1 MKIWVLPEPAST
13 PLFLAPGRESGER
26 RAESAEVG
34 RVTPCAPSLLSA
46 LLSLLSSLFSLLSSS
61 RAGWEEQV
69 EAGRKSGAG
78 DDSARLSSTRMVVVP
93 TAMTGLPVRLAWL
106 ILRALSSLNS

>member
-1 MKIWVLPEPAST
+1 MKICVLPEPAST
-13 PLFLAPGRESGER
+13 LLFLAPGRESGER
-26 RAESAEVG
+26 RAESGEVG

-46 LLSLLSSLFSLLSSS
+46 LLSLLSSLFSLLFSS
-61 RAGWEEQV
+61 RAEES
-69 EAGRKSGAG
+69 GRKSEAG